1 MSQRVSNPLS
11 ARRQVQGL
19 LDALEASFRD
29 ALRTPEGTAEP
40 VALLWTDADGQ
51 WKPLIPRL
59 RAVLPHVY
67 ILGPYQPQEQT
78 GPAIW
83 LRCIV
88 DRSLPDA
95 SPPEGV
101 VPILYLPGVMRQQLR
116 AGTECPRE
124 LQPLIELQYRGR
136 VWHQRNGRD
145 WTVEAFLVSEDG
157 LGLDVAQDARTR
169 EAALRALPLVAEAP
183 ADSLWGHRLE
193 SEDFD
198 RLAVSDPTR
207 DLLRWMGEGGGGVP
221 PPERPEAAPTLSKDE
236 NRWRPFCSV
245 CRSEFNFDPDKK
257 TPSDAASA
265 LIEGTGKWADVW
277 QRFREAPKLYPGV
290 AQLLREIR
298 GQLKLGFDPERTPQ
312 INDEAE
318 QRLRKELEAAAAL
331 SHVKVIEK
339 VVALEIEHGR
349 RRNWVWAQLGESP
362 LAHALE
368 PLARLASFAKV
379 TLGGANIEAAM
390 AAYTSDG
397 WKCDRAAL
405 ESLRSVRAPA
415 DVSLVH
421 PVVKALYEPWLDASA
436 RHFQELVASA
446 ESAVRALVSGTTL
459 EKDVCVVFADGL
471 RFDVAG
477 MVKERLEAKGL
488 RIRLGY
494 RLAPL
499 PTVTATAKP
508 FATVVHDTLEGGAD
522 VVDFNPQFQGGNQ
535 SATAQRLRD
544 EMTKRGMDLLGDET
558 RPPKSGTVGA
568 WVETGRLDELGHK
581 LGIRLAA
588 QLETEIETLID
599 RITALLDCGWLR
611 VRVVTDHGWLLLPGG
626 LPRVELPSYVTAT
639 KWARCATVKG
649 ESKPDVP
656 IHSWHWN
663 LHVRIASPP
672 GIACF
677 TLNTEY
683 AHGGVSPQECIVP
696 ELVVER
702 GGVSTAAS
710 IAAVTWRGMR
720 CRVSVTTNDPSV
732 RVDLRLNWKQSTT
745 SIAASAKEVG
755 PGGEA
760 SLAVA
765 DDSHEGAAA
774 TVVVVDAAGNVLD
787 RKPTTVGEA
796 P

>member
-1 MSQRVSNPLS
+1 MSKRASNPLS
-11 ARRQVQGL
+11 ARRQGQGL
-19 LDALEASFRD
+19 LDALEVSFRD

-51 WKPLIPRL
+51 WQSLISRL
-59 RAVLPHVY
+59 RTALPHIY
-67 ILGPYQPQEQT
+67 ILGPYQSQEQT

-88 DRSLPDA
+88 DRSLPEI
-95 SPPEGV
+95 SPPGGV
-101 VPILYLPGVMRQQLR
+101 VPILYLPGITRQQLR

-157 LGLDVAQDARTR
+157 LGLDVAQDTRTR
-169 EAALRALPLVAEAP
+169 EATLRALPLIAEAP
-183 ADSLWGHRLE
+183 ADSLWDHRLDA
-193 SEDFD
+193 EDFD

-207 DLLRWMGEGGGGVP
+207 DLLRWMGASDAF
-221 PPERPEAAPTLSKDE
+221 RTLEDE
-236 NRWRPFCSV
+236 NRWRSFCSV
-245 CRSEFNFDPDKK
+245 CRSEFNFDPDKQA
-257 TPSDAASA
+257 PSDAASA
-265 LIEGTGKWADVW
+265 LVEGTGKWADVW

-298 GQLKLGFDPERTPQ
+298 GQLKLGFDPERMPKV
-312 INDEAE
+312 NDEAE
-318 QRLRKELEAAAAL
+318 QRLRKELEAIAAL
-331 SHVKVIEK
+331 PHAKAIDT
-339 VVALEIEHGR
+339 VVTLEAEHGR
-349 RRNWVWAQLGESP
+349 RRQWVWTQLGESP
-362 LAHALE
+362 LASALE
-368 PLARLASFAKV
+368 PLAQLASLAKT
-379 TLGGANIEAAM
+379 TLGGANLEAAIT
-390 AAYTSDG
+390 AYTSDG

-405 ESLRSVRAPA
+405 ESLRAARTPTDGA
-415 DVSLVH
+415 LVH
-421 PVVKALYEPWLDASA
+421 SVVKALYEPWLDASA
-436 RHFQELVASA
+436 RHFQALIASA
-446 ESAVRALVSGTTL
+446 ENSARSLVGGAAL
-459 EKDVCVVFADGL
+459 EKDVCLVFADGL

-477 MVKERLEAKGL
+477 MVKEQLEAKGL
-488 RIRLGY
+488 RVRLGH

-508 FATVVHDTLEGGAD
+508 FATVVYDALEGGAD
-522 VVDFNPQFQGGNQ
+522 VVDFNPQFRAGSQA
-535 SATAQRLRD
+535 ATAQRLRD
-544 EMTKRGMDLLGDET
+544 EMAKRGLDLLSDET

-581 LGIRLAA
+581 LGIRLAT
-588 QLETEIETLID
+588 QLETELETLID
-599 RITALLDCGWLR
+599 RIIALLDCGWLR

-626 LPRVELPSYVTAT
+626 LPRVELPSYLTAT

-663 LHVRIASPP
+663 PHVRIASPP

-677 TLNTEY
+677 TLNNEY

-702 GGVSTAAS
+702 GGVSTMAS
-710 IAAVTWRGMR
+710 ITAITWRGMR
-720 CRVSVTTNDPSV
+720 CRVSVATNDPSV
-732 RVDLRLNWKQSTT
+732 CIDLRLNWRQPTT
-745 SIAASAKEVG
+745 SIAAAPKEVG
-755 PGGEA
+755 PAGEA

-774 TVVVVDAAGNVLD
+774 TVVVVDPVGNVLD
-787 RKPTTVGEA
+787 RKPTTVGETS
-796 P
+796 